1 MELSGQALAGVLNHL
16 ISQTPGGASKLV
28 KHAGEKL
35 AIDALIVRNVFLIG
49 EDGYLAAV
57 GDAAAEA
64 TIRLTPDLLSRLPFA
79 GKDAF
84 RGAQTE
90 GDAELLSAFNDV
102 FQHMQWDVE
111 ADLARLFGP
120 VIGYRLAE
128 AGRSLAGWIRQA
140 SVEGAKT
147 LAEYVTEE
155 NPMLATPLAIRE
167 FNAAVDTLRDDVER
181 LEARLARLEKSA

>member
-1 MELSGQALAGVLNHL
+1 MELSGRALAGVLNHL
-16 ISQTPGGASKLV
+16 ISQTPGAASNLV
-28 KHAGEKL
+28 KHAGEKV
-35 AIDALIVRNVFLIG
+35 AIDALIVRNVFLIR
-49 EDGYLAAV
+49 EDGYLATVA
-57 GDAAAEA
+57 DAEADA

-84 RGAQTE
+84 RSAPTE

-120 VIGYRLAE
+120 VIGFRLAE
-128 AGRSLAGWIRQA
+128 AGRSLFGWVGQA
-140 SVEGAKT
+140 SAEGAKT

-167 FNAAVDTLRDDVER
+167 FNAAVDILRDDAER
-181 LEARLARLEKSA
+181 LEARLARLEQSA